1 MYKVFVNEKKLT
13 ISKYPADIEK
23 NLRYE
28 GFATLEIAIDLLENT
43 SCPEMNVYG
52 EEIEEIWEDFTH
64 MFKVV
69 EAAGGIVSN
78 KDGDIL
84 FIHRLGKWDLPK
96 GKIEKE
102 ESLEQ
107 AALREVEEETSL
119 KELIIENFANNTFH
133 IYKERNGDRVLKTT
147 YWFKM
152 NYVGNSAPVPQTEEG
167 ITEVSWKDHDEIL
180 NDVFPKTFQNIKL
193 ILKDSGTVLTEDD
206 ENDTTE
212 NQ

>member
-23 NLRYE
+23 NLRFE

-43 SCPEMNVYG
+43 SCPQMNVYG

-64 MFKVV
+64 MFRVV
-69 EAAGGIVSN
+69 EAAGGIVSS
-78 KDGDIL
+78 KEGKIL

-96 GKIEKE
+96 GKIEKD

-107 AALREVEEETSL
+107 AALREVEEETAL
-119 KELIIENFANNTFH
+119 QELILEEFVNSTFH
-133 IYKERNGDRVLKTT
+133 VYKERNGDRVLKTT

-152 NYVGNSAPVPQTEEG
+152 SYVGEKAPVPQTEEG
-167 ITEVSWKDHDEIL
+167 ITEVSWKNQDEIL
-180 NDVFPKTFQNIKL
+180 QEVFPKTFQNIKL
-193 ILKDSGTVLTEDD
+193 ILQTSGTVIDGEEEDSK
-206 ENDTTE
+206 E

>member
-43 SCPEMNVYG
+43 SCPQMNVYG

-64 MFKVV
+64 MFRVV
-69 EAAGGIVSN
+69 ESAGGIVSN
-78 KDGDIL
+78 KEGKIL

-96 GKIEKE
+96 GKIEKD

-107 AALREVEEETSL
+107 AALREVEEETAL
-119 KELIIENFANNTFH
+119 QELILEEFVNNTFH
-133 IYKERNGDRVLKTT
+133 VYKERNGDRILKTT

-152 NYVGNSAPVPQTEEG
+152 SYVGEKDPVPQTEEG
-167 ITEVSWKDHDEIL
+167 ITEVSWKNQDEIQQE
-180 NDVFPKTFQNIKL
+180 VFPKTFQNIKL
-193 ILKDSGTVLTEDD
+193 ILKTSGTVMHGEDED
-206 ENDTTE
+206 SKE

>member
-28 GFATLEIAIDLLENT
+28 GFASLEIAIDLLENT
-43 SCPEMNVYG
+43 SCPQMNVYG

-64 MFKVV
+64 MFRVV

-78 KDGDIL
+78 KEGKIL

-107 AALREVEEETSL
+107 AALREVEEETAL
-119 KELIIENFANNTFH
+119 QELILEEFVNNTFH
-133 IYKERNGDRVLKTT
+133 VYKERNGDRILKTT

-152 NYVGNSAPVPQTEEG
+152 SYVGEKDPVPQTEEG
-167 ITEVSWKDHDEIL
+167 ITEVSWKNQDEIQQE
-180 NDVFPKTFQNIKL
+180 VFPKTFQNIKL
-193 ILKDSGTVLTEDD
+193 ILKTSGTVMHGEGEDSK
-206 ENDTTE
+206 E

>member
-43 SCPEMNVYG
+43 SCPQMNVYG

-64 MFKVV
+64 MFRVV

-78 KDGDIL
+78 KEGKIL

-96 GKIEKE
+96 GKIEKD

-107 AALREVEEETSL
+107 AALREVEEETAL
-119 KELIIENFANNTFH
+119 QELILEEFVNNTFH
-133 IYKERNGDRVLKTT
+133 VYKERNGDRILKTT

-152 NYVGNSAPVPQTEEG
+152 SYVGEKDPIPQTEEG
-167 ITEVSWKDHDEIL
+167 ITEVSWKNQDEIQQE
-180 NDVFPKTFQNIKL
+180 VFPKTFQNIKL
-193 ILKDSGTVLTEDD
+193 ILKTSGTVMHGEDED
-206 ENDTTE
+206 SKE

>member
-23 NLRYE
+23 NLRFE

-43 SCPEMNVYG
+43 SCPQMNVYG

-64 MFKVV
+64 MFRVV

-78 KDGDIL
+78 KEGKIL

-96 GKIEKE
+96 GKIEKD

-107 AALREVEEETSL
+107 AALREVEEETAL
-119 KELIIENFANNTFH
+119 QELILEEFVNSTFH
-133 IYKERNGDRVLKTT
+133 VYKQRNGDRVLKTT
-147 YWFKM
+147 YWYKM
-152 NYVGNSAPVPQTEEG
+152 SYVGEKAPVPQTEEG
-167 ITEVSWKDHDEIL
+167 ITEVSWKNQDEIL
-180 NDVFPKTFQNIKL
+180 QEVFPKTFQNIKL
-193 ILKDSGTVLTEDD
+193 ILQTSGTVIDGEDED
-206 ENDTTE
+206 SKE

>member
-43 SCPEMNVYG
+43 SCPQMNVYG

-64 MFKVV
+64 MFRVV

-78 KDGDIL
+78 KEGKIL

-96 GKIEKE
+96 GKIEKD

-119 KELIIENFANNTFH
+119 QELILEEFVNNTFH
-133 IYKERNGDRVLKTT
+133 VYKERNGDRILKTT

-152 NYVGNSAPVPQTEEG
+152 SYVGEKDPVPQTEEG
-167 ITEVSWKDHDEIL
+167 ITEVSWKNQDEIQQE
-180 NDVFPKTFQNIKL
+180 VFPKTFQNIKL
-193 ILKDSGTVLTEDD
+193 ILKTSGTVMHGEDED
-206 ENDTTE
+206 SKE

>member
-43 SCPEMNVYG
+43 SCPQMNVYG

-64 MFKVV
+64 MFRVV

-78 KDGDIL
+78 KEGKIL

-96 GKIEKE
+96 GKIEKD

-107 AALREVEEETSL
+107 AALREVEEETAL
-119 KELIIENFANNTFH
+119 QELILEEFVNNTFH
-133 IYKERNGDRVLKTT
+133 VYKERNGDRILKTT

-152 NYVGNSAPVPQTEEG
+152 SYVGEKDPVPQTEEG
-167 ITEVSWKDHDEIL
+167 ITEVSWKNQDEIQQE
-180 NDVFPKTFQNIKL
+180 VFPKTFQNIKL
-193 ILKDSGTVLTEDD
+193 ILKTSGTVMHGEDED
-206 ENDTTE
+206 SKE